1 LRRLGTA
8 LHVVQNRLIVRG
20 EPVGDNWTGIP
31 RTNSIVVDQKRMKI
45 GRILDIFGPV
55 KHPFIVVR
63 TNRGTN
69 AAVHVGKKL
78 YVDDMSGRDGNKWR

>member
-1 LRRLGTA
+1 MRRLGTA

-20 EPVGDNWTGIP
+20 ESVEGNWTENP
-31 RTNSIVVDQKRMKI
+31 KTNSVVVDQKRMKI

-55 KHPFIVVR
+55 KHPFIIVR
-63 TNRGTN
+63 INRGAN

-78 YVDDMSGRDGNKWR
+78 YVDEMSGRDGNKWR